1 MIQTRVCSM
10 DFELGFWSRGCFA
23 EWGDIPKRLLA
34 TLLMIRYSDNLL
46 TIFNILAFSTTFSPL
61 VCWRD
66 LFLDFD
72 RTLDLE
78 RVKW

>member
-1 MIQTRVCSM
+1 MIKTRVCSM
-10 DFELGFWSRGCFA
+10 DFELGFGSIGCFA

-34 TLLMIRYSDNLL
+34 ALLMIRYSDNLL
-46 TIFNILAFSTTFSPL
+46 LILNIFALSTTFSSL

-66 LFLDFD
+66 LFLNFD
-72 RTLDLE
+72 RALDLE